1 MLGGK
6 GPVEVKIIED
16 IIWCLIGVPNKE
28 YRRTMEA
35 ALKKFNITYPGNVF
49 SQSFDISRYRK
60 KLSKIVNL
68 PKSVTTENIQKY
80 LGFDRGQSVSLAQK
94 C

>member
-1 MLGGK
+1 
-6 GPVEVKIIED
+6 
-16 IIWCLIGVPNKE
+16 
-28 YRRTMEA
+28 MEA

-60 KLSKIVNL
+60 ELSKIVNL
-68 PKSVTTENIQKY
+68 PESVTTENIQKY